1 MKTKLQI
8 FILLCL
14 NISVFAQESTKTKT
28 ISYDIAAEYQKAINY
43 LAAFQYQ
50 KALDHIYECQRSDPS
65 NLDYLSKLAWCYQ
78 QLGDYSESKIYYQ
91 KLLKEDP
98 DNVSAF
104 SNLGYIFEKELNY
117 QQAKIYYRE
126 LLNIDTTNS
135 YYYRI
140 NAYNA
145 MKTKEPL
152 VSITYFNKAH
162 VLNPKDLVV
171 IDELANL
178 YFQMEAF
185 EYAISFTEKGLALAP
200 DNYRLLY
207 TDARVRNKID
217 SFQMVVNSLEHAL
230 SLGDTVPY
238 YQTMLGVSY
247 IHLDSLDKAAFHL
260 HQIVDKK
267 KASEHTHHYLS
278 VIYDK
283 KEDQEQSMY
292 HLEQAIEK
300 AISPKASLY
309 YAELAAIHEKQKN
322 YKKAI
327 ALYDEALE
335 HSAKDVYI
343 FHKARNTDFF
353 YKDKRMALR
362 IYKKYLSTGHDKY
375 REYTEGRISELKAI
389 IHQRG
394 D

>member
-1 MKTKLQI
+1 MKSKLQI
-8 FILLCL
+8 FLLLCL
-14 NISVFAQESTKTKT
+14 SLSLFAQESADTKT
-28 ISYDIAAEYQKAINY
+28 INYDIVAEYQKAIDY

-50 KALDHIYECQRSDPS
+50 KALDHIYECQRSDPG

-78 QLGDYSESKIYYQ
+78 QLGNYSESKLYYK
-91 KLLKEDP
+91 KLLQEDS
-98 DNVSAF
+98 NNISAL

-117 QQAKIYYRE
+117 QQAKSYYRE
-126 LLNIDTTNS
+126 LLSIDTTNS

-152 VSITYFNKAH
+152 VSIAYFNKAH
-162 VLNPKDLVV
+162 VLNSKDLVV

-185 EYAISFTEKGLALAP
+185 DYAISFTEKGLALAP
-200 DNYRLLY
+200 DNFRLLY
-207 TDARVRNKID
+207 TDARVRNKVD
-217 SFQMVVNSLEHAL
+217 SFRLVVNTLEHAL

-260 HQIVDKK
+260 HQIVNKK

-283 KEDQEQSMY
+283 KKEPEQSKH
-292 HLEQAIEK
+292 HLEQAIKK

-309 YAELAAIHEKQKN
+309 YSELAAIHEKQKN
-322 YKKAI
+322 HKKAI
-327 ALYDEALE
+327 KLYDEAFE
-335 HSAKDVYI
+335 HSGKDVYL

-353 YKDKRMALR
+353 YKDKKMALR
-362 IYKKYLSTGHDKY
+362 IYKKYLATGHEKY
-375 REYTEGRISELKAI
+375 REYSERRISELKAL
-389 IHQRG
+389 IHQG
-394 D
+394 GG